1 MDTILGSLSLIV
13 QGWSSGE
20 LKRIVIIPSKEEEML
35 DMANQKIQLVAQ
47 NKALLIKN
55 GIEHSIFIPTA
66 TGFNKAILDA
76 TQTVRTHF
84 VIENFHDYSVQQQGP
99 KFKVIKVAVLLEPQA
114 HTETRMSL
122 YRPVT
127 KKGDPRMWFRGLQK
141 IAQPNDQV
149 AIVFFESV
157 PYLLNLSALN
167 IQESIQKKDQIGVFL
182 EQLILSTQA
191 VSNELLGLLEKIARN
206 PIPAPMKGDTAIGM
220 AIEGALGIAP
230 NSSKEPDYKGIE
242 LKSSR
247 SKPRA
252 SQATRVNLFAQ
263 VADWTQSHL
272 KSSSA
277 ILDAYGYESVD
288 DGCFKLYCTVSAL
301 RANSQGLF
309 FDVDEE
315 ADAVQEKYTNGQ
327 TYADVAVWLGAKLRE
342 RLLEKHAETFWIEA
356 DSIFIDGREHFLLK
370 TVRHT
375 RRPLLTQFLPLMQQG
390 VITMDHL
397 IKRKN
402 GKVGEKGPL
411 FKISPQDLNKL
422 FPEERNYL
430 LV

>member
-1 MDTILGSLSLIV
+1 MLG
-13 QGWSSGE
+13 
-20 LKRIVIIPSKEEEML
+20 
-35 DMANQKIQLVAQ
+35 MANQNTQLIEQ

-66 TGFNKAILDA
+66 TGFKKSILDA

-84 VIENFHDYSVQQQGP
+84 VIQEFHDYNAQQQGSE
-99 KFKVIKVAVLLEPQA
+99 FKIVALAYLLESEGY
-114 HTETRMSL
+114 TETRMSI

-127 KKGDPRMWFRGLQK
+127 KSGDPRMWFRGLQR
-141 IAQPNDQV
+141 IAEPDDQV
-149 AIVFFESV
+149 AIIFFESI
-157 PYLLNLSALN
+157 PYLLNLSACN
-167 IQESIQKKDQIGVFL
+167 IEQSIQRKDKIGIFL
-182 EQLILSTQA
+182 ERLILSTQA
-191 VSNELLGLLEKIARN
+191 VSNQLLSLLEKIARN

-247 SKPRA
+247 SKARA

-277 ILDAYGYESVD
+277 ILDAYSYESAG
-288 DGCFKLYCTVSAL
+288 DGCFKLYCTVNAL
-301 RANSQGLF
+301 RVNSQGLF
-309 FDVDEE
+309 FDVNEE
-315 ADAVQEKYTNGQ
+315 SDAVQEKYTNGQ
-327 TYADVAVWLGAKLRE
+327 TYADVAVWLGTKLRE
-342 RLLEKHAETFWIEA
+342 RLLEKHAETFWIKA
-356 DSIFIDGREHFLLK
+356 DSISIDGREHFLLK

-375 RRPLLTQFLPLMQQG
+375 RRPLLTQFLPLIQQG

-402 GKVGEKGPL
+402 GKVSEKGPL

-422 FPEERNYL
+422 FPEERNYVL
-430 LV
+430 I

>member
-1 MDTILGSLSLIV
+1 MVDI
-13 QGWSSGE
+13 
-20 LKRIVIIPSKEEEML
+20 
-35 DMANQKIQLVAQ
+35 ANQKKQLVEL
-47 NKALLIKN
+47 NKTVLIRN
-55 GIEHSIFIPTA
+55 GIEHSVFIPTA

-84 VIENFHDYSVQQQGP
+84 VIEGFHDYGAQQQGP
-99 KFKVIKVAVLLEPQA
+99 EFKVMKVAFLLEPQA
-114 HTETRMSL
+114 HTATKMSL

-127 KKGDPRMWFRGLQK
+127 KKGDPRMWFRRLQE
-141 IAQPNDQV
+141 IAQPNDQI
-149 AIVFFESV
+149 AIVFFEST
-157 PYLLNLSALN
+157 PYLLNLSACN
-167 IQESIQKKDQIGVFL
+167 IEQSIQEKDQIGVFL
-182 EQLILSTQA
+182 ERLIHSTQA
-191 VSNELLGLLEKIARN
+191 VSSELLSLLKEIACN
-206 PIPAPMKGDTAIGM
+206 PIPAIVHGDTAIGM
-220 AIEGALGIAP
+220 AIEHALGIAP
-230 NSSKEPDYKGIE
+230 NSSKEPDYNGIE

-247 SKPRA
+247 TKSRVSK
-252 SQATRVNLFAQ
+252 ATRVNLFAQ
-263 VADWTQSHL
+263 VADWTQSNL
-272 KSSSA
+272 KSSAA

-356 DSIFIDGREHFLLK
+356 DSVFIDGCEHFSLK

-375 RRPLLTQFLPLMQQG
+375 RRPLLTQFLPLMQEG

>member
-1 MDTILGSLSLIV
+1 
-13 QGWSSGE
+13 
-20 LKRIVIIPSKEEEML
+20 ML
-35 DMANQKIQLVAQ
+35 DMANQKQQLVEQ
-47 NKALLIKN
+47 NKAFLIKN
-55 GIEHSIFIPTA
+55 GIEHSIFTPTA
-66 TGFNKAILDA
+66 TGFKKSILDA

-84 VIENFHDYSVQQQGP
+84 VIQDFHDYSAQQQGP
-99 KFKVIKVAVLLEPQA
+99 EFKIVELAYLLEPEGY
-114 HTETRMSL
+114 TETRMSI

-127 KKGDPRMWFRGLQK
+127 KSGDPRMWFRGLQR
-141 IAQPNDQV
+141 IADPDDQV
-149 AIVFFESV
+149 AIIFFESV
-157 PYLLNLSALN
+157 PYLLNLSVCN
-167 IQESIQKKDQIGVFL
+167 IEQSIRIKDQIGIFL

-191 VSNELLGLLEKIARN
+191 VSNELLCLLEKIARN

-220 AIEGALGIAP
+220 AIESALGIAP

-247 SKPRA
+247 SKARA

-277 ILDAYGYESVD
+277 ILDAYGYESVG

-309 FDVDEE
+309 FYVDEE

-327 TYADVAVWLGAKLRE
+327 MYADVAVWLGAKLRE

-356 DSIFIDGREHFLLK
+356 DSVFIDGREHFLLK

-402 GKVGEKGPL
+402 GKVSEKGPL

-422 FPEERNYL
+422 FPEERNYTL
-430 LV
+430 I

>member
-1 MDTILGSLSLIV
+1 
-13 QGWSSGE
+13 
-20 LKRIVIIPSKEEEML
+20 ML
-35 DMANQKIQLVAQ
+35 DMANQKAQLVEQ
-47 NKALLIKN
+47 NKAFLIKN

-66 TGFNKAILDA
+66 TGFSKSIIDA
-76 TQTVRTHF
+76 TQAMRTHF
-84 VIENFHDYSVQQQGP
+84 VIENYHDYSAQQQGP
-99 KFKVIKVAVLLEPQA
+99 EYKVIKVAVLLEPQA
-114 HTETRMSL
+114 HIETRISL

-127 KKGDPRMWFRGLQK
+127 KKGDPRIWFRDLKK
-141 IAQPNDQV
+141 IAKPNDQV
-149 AIVFFESV
+149 AIVFYDSV
-157 PYLLNLSALN
+157 PYLLNLSDLR

-182 EQLILSTQA
+182 EQLIHAAQS
-191 VSNELLGLLEKIARN
+191 VSNELLSLLEKIALI

-230 NSSKEPDYKGIE
+230 NSSKKPDYKGIE

-247 SKPRA
+247 SKATA
-252 SQATRVNLFAQ
+252 SQGNRVNLFAQ

-309 FDVDEE
+309 FSVDEE
-315 ADAVQEKYTNGQ
+315 ADAVYEKYTNGQ
-327 TYADVAVWLGAKLRE
+327 MHEDVAVWLGAKLRE

-356 DSIFIDGREHFLLK
+356 DSFFIDGREHFSVK

-375 RRPLLTQFLPLMQQG
+375 RRPLLTQFLPLMQEG

-402 GKVGEKGPL
+402 GKVSEKGPL

-422 FPEERNYL
+422 FPEERNYVL
-430 LV
+430 T

>member
-1 MDTILGSLSLIV
+1 MLGI
-13 QGWSSGE
+13 
-20 LKRIVIIPSKEEEML
+20 
-35 DMANQKIQLVAQ
+35 ANQKDQLVKQ
-47 NKALLIKN
+47 NKAFLIKN

-66 TGFNKAILDA
+66 TGFSKSIIDA
-76 TQTVRTHF
+76 TQAVRTHF
-84 VIENFHDYSVQQQGP
+84 VIENFHDYSTQQQGLENR
-99 KFKVIKVAVLLEPQA
+99 VIKVAVLLEPQD

-127 KKGDPRMWFRGLQK
+127 KKGDPRMWFRDLKK
-141 IAQPNDQV
+141 IAEPNDKI

-157 PYLLNLSALN
+157 PYLLNLSDLS
-167 IQESIQKKDQIGVFL
+167 IEESIQKKDQIGIFL
-182 EQLILSTQA
+182 EQLIHTTQA
-191 VSNELLGLLEKIARN
+191 VSDELLSLLEKIARI

-230 NSSKEPDYKGIE
+230 NSSKKPDYKGIE

-247 SKPRA
+247 SKARA

-277 ILDAYGYESVD
+277 ILDEYGYESVD

-309 FDVDEE
+309 FDVNEE
-315 ADAVQEKYTNGQ
+315 ADAVHEKYTNGQ
-327 TYADVAVWLGAKLRE
+327 MNTDVAVWLGTKLRE

-356 DSIFIDGREHFLLK
+356 DSIFIDGREHFSVK

-375 RRPLLTQFLPLMQQG
+375 RRPLLTQFLPLMQEG

-402 GKVGEKGPL
+402 GRVSEKGPL

-422 FPEERNYL
+422 FPEERNYVL
-430 LV
+430 I